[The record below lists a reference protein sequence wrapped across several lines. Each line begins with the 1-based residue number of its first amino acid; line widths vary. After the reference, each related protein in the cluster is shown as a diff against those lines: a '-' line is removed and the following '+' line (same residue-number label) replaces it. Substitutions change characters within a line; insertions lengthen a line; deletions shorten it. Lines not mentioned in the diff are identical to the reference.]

1 MPDQTCIFC
10 RIVAGEI
17 PAQVIYEDEACLA
30 FRDINPQAPV
40 HVLVI
45 PRKHITSLAEAS
57 ADDAAPLGRVLLA
70 CAEIARAEGLGES
83 GFRTVINTGANAGQS
98 VFHIHAHVLG
108 NRPLNW
114 PPG

>member
-1 MPDQTCIFC
+1 MSSCLFC

-17 PAQVIYEDEACLA
+17 PAQIIYETNECVA

-45 PRKHITSLAEAS
+45 PRKHIASLAESEAE
-57 ADDAAPLGRVLLA
+57 DATLLGRVLLA
-70 CAEIARAEGLGES
+70 CAEVARAEGLSEN